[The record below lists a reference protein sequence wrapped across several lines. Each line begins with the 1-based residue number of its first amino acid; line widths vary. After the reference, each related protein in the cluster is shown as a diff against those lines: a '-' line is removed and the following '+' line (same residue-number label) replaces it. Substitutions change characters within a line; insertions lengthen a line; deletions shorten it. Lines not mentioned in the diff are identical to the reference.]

1 MMLFVN
7 DALHTD
13 KAETSL
19 QETLQSVEAQDFN
32 EGEETE
38 DLNENNFDV
47 PSHTNPVTS
56 PN

>member
-19 QETLQSVEAQDFN
+19 QETLQSVEAQEFN

-38 DLNENNFDV
+38 DLNENDFDV